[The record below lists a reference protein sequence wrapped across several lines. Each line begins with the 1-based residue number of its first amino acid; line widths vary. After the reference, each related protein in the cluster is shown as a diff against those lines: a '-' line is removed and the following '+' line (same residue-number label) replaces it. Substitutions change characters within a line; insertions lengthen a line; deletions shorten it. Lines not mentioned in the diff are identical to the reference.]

1 MAEEV
6 LRDLEAAAQI
16 VLAPPNLIS
25 SEQRQSAE
33 AVFLNFRKTKS
44 PYQLCQQILELSSVD
59 YILFETAGLIKTAL
73 IQEWTTLEK
82 SDVSSLRQYLLHYVI
97 SKPTLAP
104 YVRTRILQVFAII
117 VKRGS
122 VDDFGIERNRIM
134 SEIENLIKSGNLPN
148 QILGCNILSAILQ
161 EYATTAKSSDIGLTW
176 EVHFKAKKHFE
187 LSDMKR
193 IFKFCIEVF
202 GELIKKD
209 FDEST
214 LPLVKSLLSMV
225 ESILV
230 WPFIE
235 VNLPKKLLLKSMCEV
250 YESGNNP
257 PLRLNVQWQDVIL
270 DAAVLD
276 LFFTLYWKVRSN
288 PQLAHHAMNCLIQLA
303 SLHGR
308 ILGVEEVK
316 VQYLTNYMQRFLKL
330 VLSIEIGDQEANGIT
345 NIIRKINYFFQ
356 SSLKS
361 LPEDLYKP
369 FLEQLTRL
377 TCLFIECAA
386 QEESIRADDCLYME
400 AMEHMFEVWSCM
412 LYSAFEFP
420 SDFCKQS
427 SIQIFNTYL
436 RCHLSSPEGVRNA
449 GGKSLSEE
457 VADVEDDDKVKFKE
471 QLQIVGNFGRQV
483 PDHSLPLLA
492 QLLEDRIHKLR
503 DNLNNMVEQNE
514 SSSRPASM
522 DELYE
527 DLHWLILITGHV
539 LCMESE
545 GETALVPLEITRCSM
560 KQSREGNVDVN
571 RTLEFLVSSQNVQ
584 SEISSPTDSI
594 DRVIRLITGVF
605 RLCTIEKT
613 AISIHL
619 ENILSPE
626 LSSTIIWFLHRW
638 SEIYLLPTETYYSEL
653 STTLLHAFG
662 EDSPGALWS
671 MNFLLDKII
680 CNINAFKSE
689 PALVDETI
697 KLLISLVNS
706 RTRASCLS
714 KSEQFTYI
722 IELAMKEQYDFP
734 QIIKRGLMCAVV
746 HAGSVVQNTE
756 RSYWSRTLECLQNR
770 YTQLTSSENFMSS
783 YHEERFKV
791 QIIDILE
798 SCIGVVQGAESPI
811 VTPVYQNTFP
821 ILAGLPK
828 ILSLYHNYQDIVQLI
843 LELFS
848 EYTKILFFLS
858 EVDCI
863 RVYRT
868 CVQAMETYARCNSH
882 RLTVDSTAE
891 EDSFQDILLLMRLLT
906 NLLIKDLFNLNH
918 EVSQPFSQGASAQ
931 PVTELIPS
939 TDVFLYGLNIIMP
952 MMTMD
957 LLKFPSLCLQY
968 FKMIAFVCDLCP
980 EKVCELPVKLL
991 QQLLASVELGLYSFG
1006 NEVAS
1011 LCCDTIQ
1018 ALTKHIHKEVTQGRR
1033 RKDIMAPF
1041 LNLLISLILSH
1052 QMDSDL
1058 ISNASTPLY
1067 HLIYCYQEQYQ
1078 QLVQNIVST
1087 QSDPQVAQRLANA
1100 FTELTTDIDFSM
1112 DLNNRPQRL
1121 KFKSNFDKF
1130 VVNVQ
1135 GFLMVK

>member
-1 MAEEV
+1 MTEEV
-6 LRDLEAAAQI
+6 LKELEAAAQV
-16 VLAPPNLIS
+16 VLAPSNLIS
-25 SEQRQSAE
+25 LEQRQSAE

-44 PYQLCQQILELSSVD
+44 PYQLCQQILELSSMD

-73 IQEWTTLEK
+73 IEEWPNLEK
-82 SDVSSLRQYLLHYVI
+82 SDISSLRQYLLNYVI

-104 YVRTRILQVFAII
+104 YVRAKILQVLAITI
-117 VKRGS
+117 KRGS
-122 VDDFGIERNRIM
+122 VDDFGVERGRIIN
-134 SEIENLIKSGNLPN
+134 EIENLFRSGNLTN

-176 EVHFKAKKHFE
+176 EVHYLEKKRFE

-193 IFKFCIEVF
+193 IFKFCIEIL
-202 GELIKKD
+202 GEWIEKD

-214 LPLVKSLLSMV
+214 LPLAKPLLSVV

-230 WPFIE
+230 WAFFYPS
-235 VNLPKKLLLKSMCEV
+235 LPRIVFLRNMYEA

-257 PLRLNVQWQDVIL
+257 PLRLTIHWQDMIL
-270 DAAVLD
+270 DPAVLD

-288 PQLAHHAMNCLIQLA
+288 PQLAHLAMNCLVQLA
-303 SLHGR
+303 SLHGT
-308 ILGVEEVK
+308 ILSAEEVK

-330 VLSIEIGDQEANGIT
+330 VSSIEIGDQEANGIT
-345 NIIRKINYFFQ
+345 NIIRKIIYSFQ
-356 SSLKS
+356 NTLKS

-369 FLEQLTRL
+369 FVEQIVRL

-386 QEESIRADDCLYME
+386 QEESIRVDDCLYME

-412 LYSAFEFP
+412 FIYTFPPEFH
-420 SDFCKQS
+420 KES
-427 SIQIFNTYL
+427 SIQIFNVYL
-436 RCHLSSPEGVRNA
+436 RCHLSPPEGVRNA
-449 GGKSLSEE
+449 GGNSLSEE
-457 VADVEDDDKVKFKE
+457 VADVEDDDTVKFKD
-471 QLQIVGNFGRQV
+471 QLQIIGNFGRYV
-483 PDHSLPLLA
+483 PDHALPLLA

-503 DNLNNMVEQNE
+503 DNLNILVEQNE

-522 DELYE
+522 NELYE

-539 LCMESE
+539 LCMEAG
-545 GETALVPLEITRCSM
+545 GETALIPLEITRCSM

-584 SEISSPTDSI
+584 SDISCPANSI
-594 DRVIRLITGVF
+594 DQVIRLITGVF

-638 SEIYLLPTETYYSEL
+638 SQIYLLPTEDYYSEL
-653 STTLLHAFG
+653 STTLLHVFG
-662 EDSPGALWS
+662 EDGPGALWS
-671 MNFLLDKII
+671 MNFLLDKVI

-689 PALVDETI
+689 PALIDETI

-706 RTRASCLS
+706 KERASCLT

-722 IELAMKEQYDFP
+722 IELAMKRQYNFP
-734 QIIKRGLMCAVV
+734 QTIKRGLMRAVV
-746 HAGSVVQNTE
+746 QAGTVVQNTE
-756 RSYWSRTLECLQNR
+756 QYYWSRTLKSMKNGFM
-770 YTQLTSSENFMSS
+770 QLISSDNFMSS
-783 YHEERFKV
+783 YHEERMKV

-798 SCIGVVQGAESPI
+798 SCIGVVQGAESSI
-811 VTPVYQNTFP
+811 ITPVYEHTFP
-821 ILAGLPK
+821 ILAKLPK
-828 ILSLYHNYQDIVQLI
+828 LLSLYHNYQDIVQLI
-843 LELFS
+843 LELFN

-858 EVDCI
+858 QANSMC
-863 RVYRT
+863 VYDI
-868 CVQAMETYARCNSH
+868 CLQVMQAYASCNSH

-906 NLLIKDLFNLNH
+906 NLLTKDIFHLNH
-918 EVSQPFSQGASAQ
+918 EVDQPISRYASIASLVK
-931 PVTELIPS
+931 PIPS

-952 MMTMD
+952 MMTMN

-980 EKVCELPVKLL
+980 EKVCSLSVELL

-1011 LCCDTIQ
+1011 LCCDAIQ
-1018 ALTKHIHKEVTQGRR
+1018 VLTKHIQREVGQGQP
-1033 RKDIMAPF
+1033 RKDIMVPF

-1058 ISNASTPLY
+1058 ISNAGMPLY
-1067 HLIYCYQEQYQ
+1067 HLISCYQEQYQ
-1078 QLVQNIVST
+1078 QLVHNIVST
-1087 QSDPQVAQRLANA
+1087 QTDPRVAQRLANA
-1100 FTELTTDIDFSM
+1100 FTALTAGVDLNV
-1112 DLNNRPQRL
+1112 DLNNRTQRL
-1121 KFKSNFDKF
+1121 KFRDNFDEF
-1130 VVNVQ
+1130 VVSVQ
-1135 GFLMVK
+1135 AFLIIK

>member
-1 MAEEV
+1 MAEEI
-6 LRDLEAAAQI
+6 LRELEAAAQI

-33 AVFLNFRKTKS
+33 TVFLNFRKTKS
-44 PYQLCQQILELSSVD
+44 PYQLCQQILELCSVD

-73 IQEWTTLEK
+73 IHEWSTLSE
-82 SDVSSLRQYLLHYVI
+82 SDVSSLRQYLLHYVM

-104 YVRTRILQVFAII
+104 YVRTKILQVFAII

-122 VDDFGIERNRIM
+122 VDDFGQERSRIID
-134 SEIENLIKSGNLPN
+134 EIENLIKSGNLPN
-148 QILGCNILSAILQ
+148 QILGCNILAAILQ

-176 EVHFKAKKHFE
+176 EVHFKEKKQFE
-187 LSDMKR
+187 QSDMKK

-214 LPLVKSLLSMV
+214 LPLVKSLLSIV
-225 ESILV
+225 ESMLV
-230 WPFIE
+230 WGFIYA
-235 VNLPKKLLLKSMCEV
+235 NLPRRLLSMCEV

-257 PLRLNVQWQDVIL
+257 PLRLHTSWQDVIL
-270 DAAVLD
+270 DPAILD

-303 SLHGR
+303 SLHGK
-308 ILGVEEVK
+308 ILNADQVK

-330 VLSIEIGDQEANGIT
+330 VLSIEISDQEANGIT

-361 LPEDLYKP
+361 LPEDLYKS
-369 FLEQLTRL
+369 FMEQITRL

-412 LYSAFEFP
+412 LCSTYIFP
-420 SDFCKQS
+420 SDFYKQS
-427 SIQIFNTYL
+427 SIQIFNIYL
-436 RCHLSSPEGVRNA
+436 RCHLSSPEGVRNV

-471 QLQIVGNFGRQV
+471 QLQIIGNFGREV
-483 PDHSLPLLA
+483 PNHSLPLLA
-492 QLLEDRIHKLR
+492 QLLENRIHKLR
-503 DNLNNMVEQNE
+503 DNLNVLVEQNE
-514 SSSRPASM
+514 SSRPASM
-522 DELYE
+522 DDLYE

-545 GETALVPLEITRCSM
+545 GETALIPLDITRCSM
-560 KQSREGNVDVN
+560 EQSREGNVDVN

-584 SEISSPTDSI
+584 ADISSPTASI
-594 DRVIRLITGVF
+594 DRVIRLITSIF

-613 AISIHL
+613 AISLHL
-619 ENILSPE
+619 ESILSPE
-626 LSSTIIWFLHRW
+626 LTSTIIWFLHRW
-638 SEIYLLPTETYYSEL
+638 SEIYLLPTEDYYTEL

-662 EDSPGALWS
+662 DDSPGASWS

-689 PALVDETI
+689 PALIDDTI

-706 RTRASCLS
+706 RTRTSCLS
-714 KSEQFTYI
+714 TSEQFTFI
-722 IELAMKEQYDFP
+722 IELATKEQYNFP
-734 QIIKRGLMCAVV
+734 PIIKRGLMRAVV
-746 HAGSVVQNTE
+746 HAGIVLQNTE
-756 RSYWSRTLECLQNR
+756 QYYWSRILEPLQNR
-770 YTQLTSSENFMSS
+770 YKQLISSDNFMSS
-783 YHEERFKV
+783 YHEEQIKV
-791 QIIDILE
+791 KIIDLLE
-798 SCIGVVQGAESPI
+798 SCIGVVLGAESPI
-811 VTPVYQNTFP
+811 VAPVYQYTFP
-821 ILAGLPK
+821 ILAELPK
-828 ILSLYHNYQDIVQLI
+828 LLSLYHNYQDIVQLI
-843 LELFS
+843 LELFN

-858 EVDCI
+858 DADSM
-863 RVYRT
+863 RVYE
-868 CVQAMETYARCNSH
+868 CCMQMMQTYAGCNSH

-891 EDSFQDILLLMRLLT
+891 EDSFQDIMLLMRLLT
-906 NLLIKDLFNLNH
+906 NLLIKDIFNLNQ
-918 EVSQPFSQGASAQ
+918 EVNQPTNQLASAAPAAK
-931 PVTELIPS
+931 PVPS

-952 MMTMD
+952 MMTMN

-968 FKMIAFVCDLCP
+968 FKMIAFVCDMCP
-980 EKVCELPVKLL
+980 EKICDLSVKLL

-1006 NEVAS
+1006 SEIAG

-1018 ALTKHIHKEVTQGRR
+1018 VLTKHIQKEIPQGQP
-1033 RKDIMAPF
+1033 RKDIMSPF
-1041 LNLLISLILSH
+1041 LNLLISLILSN

-1058 ISNASTPLY
+1058 ITNANLPLY
-1067 HLIYCYQEQYQ
+1067 YLICCYQEQYQ
-1078 QLVQNIVST
+1078 QLIQNIVST
-1087 QSDPQVAQRLANA
+1087 QTDPQVAQRLANA
-1100 FTELTTDIDFSM
+1100 FTALTANIDVNI
-1112 DLNNRPQRL
+1112 DLNDRPQRTR
-1121 KFKSNFDKF
+1121 FKENFEKF

>member
-6 LRDLEAAAQI
+6 LRDLEAAAQV

-25 SEQRQSAE
+25 AEQRQSAE

-73 IQEWTTLEK
+73 IQEWTTLVK
-82 SDVSSLRQYLLHYVI
+82 SDISSLRQYLLHYVI
-97 SKPTLAP
+97 NKPTLAP
-104 YVRTRILQVFAII
+104 YVRTKILQVFAII

-122 VDDFGIERNRIM
+122 VDDFGVERSRII

-176 EVHFKAKKHFE
+176 EVHFKQKKHFE
-187 LSDMKR
+187 LSDMKQ
-193 IFKFCIEVF
+193 IFKFCMEVLS
-202 GELIKKD
+202 ELIKKD
-209 FDEST
+209 FDDGT
-214 LPLVKSLLSMV
+214 LPLVKSLLSIV

-230 WPFIE
+230 WGFICPT
-235 VNLPKKLLLKSMCEV
+235 LPKRLLLRSMYEV

-257 PLRLNVQWQDVIL
+257 PLRLSMHWQDVIL
-270 DAAVLD
+270 DPAVLD

-303 SLHGR
+303 SLHGKT
-308 ILGVEEVK
+308 LSVEQVR

-361 LPEDLYKP
+361 LPEDLYKS
-369 FLEQLTRL
+369 FIEQITRL

-412 LYSAFEFP
+412 LYSAFIFP
-420 SDFCKQS
+420 PGFCKES
-427 SIQIFNTYL
+427 SIQIFNVYL
-436 RCHLSSPEGVRNA
+436 RCHLSPPEGVRNP
-449 GGKSLSEE
+449 GKSLNEE

-471 QLQIVGNFGRQV
+471 QLQIIGNLGRQA
-483 PDHSLPLLA
+483 PEHSLPLLA
-492 QLLEDRIHKLR
+492 QLLEDRIRKLR
-503 DNLNNMVEQNE
+503 DNLNILVEQNE

-545 GETALVPLEITRCSM
+545 GETALIPLEITRCSM

-584 SEISSPTDSI
+584 SDISSPTDSI
-594 DRVIRLITGVF
+594 DQVIRLITAVF

-638 SEIYLLPTETYYSEL
+638 SEIYLLPTEDYYSEL

-662 EDSPGALWS
+662 EDGPGALWS
-671 MNFLLDKII
+671 MNFLLDKVI

-689 PALVDETI
+689 PTLIDETI

-706 RTRASCLS
+706 RTRAHCLS

-722 IELAMKEQYDFP
+722 IELAMKGQYDFP
-734 QIIKRGLMCAVV
+734 QVIKRGLMRAVV

-756 RSYWSRTLECLQNR
+756 QYYWSRTLESLQNR
-770 YTQLTSSENFMSS
+770 FTQLISSDNFMSS
-783 YHEERFKV
+783 YHEERIKV

-811 VTPVYQNTFP
+811 VAPVYQHTFP
-821 ILAGLPK
+821 ILVELPK

-843 LELFS
+843 LELFN
-848 EYTKILFFLS
+848 EYTKILFFLTEANS
-858 EVDCI
+858 I
-863 RVYRT
+863 RVYET
-868 CVQAMETYARCNSH
+868 CMLAMQTYARCNSH
-882 RLTVDSTAE
+882 RFTVDSTAE

-906 NLLIKDLFNLNH
+906 NLLIKDIFNFNQDSNQSANQL
-918 EVSQPFSQGASAQ
+918 ASAT
-931 PVTELIPS
+931 PAAEHVPS
-939 TDVFLYGLNIIMP
+939 TDVFLHGLNIIMP
-952 MMTMD
+952 LMTMN

-968 FKMIAFVCDLCP
+968 FKMITFVCDLCP
-980 EKVCELPVKLL
+980 EKVFNLSAKLL

-1018 ALTKHIHKEVTQGRR
+1018 VLTKHIHKEVTQGQPRR
-1033 RKDIMAPF
+1033 DIMAPF
-1041 LNLLISLILSH
+1041 LNLLMSLILSH

-1058 ISNASTPLY
+1058 IPNASIPLY

-1078 QLVQNIVST
+1078 QLIQNILST
-1087 QSDPQVAQRLANA
+1087 QTDPQVAQRLANA
-1100 FTELTTDIDFSM
+1100 FTALTKDVNFSQN
-1112 DLNNRPQRL
+1112 LNNRPQRL
-1121 KFKSNFDKF
+1121 LFKDNFDKF

>member
-1 MAEEV
+1 MAEEI
-6 LRDLEAAAQI
+6 LRELEAAAQI

-33 AVFLNFRKTKS
+33 TVFLNFRKTKS
-44 PYQLCQQILELSSVD
+44 PYQLCQQILELSTVD
-59 YILFETAGLIKTAL
+59 YILFETAGLIKAAL
-73 IQEWTTLEK
+73 IQEWPTLSE
-82 SDVSSLRQYLLHYVI
+82 SDISSLRQYLLHYVI
-97 SKPTLAP
+97 NKPTLAP

-122 VDDFGIERNRIM
+122 VDDFGQERSRIID
-134 SEIENLIKSGNLPN
+134 EIENLIKSGNLPN

-161 EYATTAKSSDIGLTW
+161 EYATTAKSSNIGLTW
-176 EVHFKAKKHFE
+176 EVHLKEKKQFE
-187 LSDMKR
+187 QSDMKK
-193 IFKFCIEVF
+193 IFKFCVEVF
-202 GELIKKD
+202 SALIKKD

-214 LPLVKSLLSMV
+214 LPLVKSLLSIV
-225 ESILV
+225 ESMLV
-230 WPFIE
+230 WGFIY
-235 VNLPKKLLLKSMCEV
+235 VNLPTRLLYMWEV
-250 YESGNNP
+250 HESGNNP
-257 PLRLNVQWQDVIL
+257 PLNIHTSWQDVIL
-270 DAAVLD
+270 DPAILD

-288 PQLAHHAMNCLIQLA
+288 PQLAHHAMNCLIQMA

-308 ILGVEEVK
+308 ILNGEQVK
-316 VQYLTNYMQRFLKL
+316 VQYLTNYIQRFLKL
-330 VLSIEIGDQEANGIT
+330 VLSIEISDQEANGIT
-345 NIIRKINYFFQ
+345 NIIKKINHFFQ

-361 LPEDLYKP
+361 LPEDLYKS
-369 FLEQLTRL
+369 FMEQITRL

-386 QEESIRADDCLYME
+386 QEESTRADDCLYME

-412 LYSAFEFP
+412 LYSAYIFP
-420 SDFCKQS
+420 PDFCKQS
-427 SIQIFNTYL
+427 SIQIFNIYL
-436 RCHLSSPEGVRNA
+436 RCHLSPPEGVRNI

-471 QLQIVGNFGRQV
+471 QLQIIGHFGRQA

-503 DNLNNMVEQNE
+503 DNLNLLVEQNE

-539 LCMESE
+539 FCMESDFSE
-545 GETALVPLEITRCSM
+545 VALIPLEITRCSM

-584 SEISSPTDSI
+584 SDISSPSASI

-638 SEIYLLPTETYYSEL
+638 SEIYLLPNEGYYNEL

-662 EDSPGALWS
+662 DDSPGASWS

-689 PALVDETI
+689 PALIDETI

-706 RTRASCLS
+706 RARTSCLLT
-714 KSEQFTYI
+714 SEQFNYI
-722 IELAMKEQYDFP
+722 IELAIKEQYDFP
-734 QIIKRGLMCAVV
+734 QIIKRGLMRTVV
-746 HAGSVVQNTE
+746 HAGIVLENNDQY
-756 RSYWSRTLECLQNR
+756 YWSRTLQTLQNR
-770 YTQLTSSENFMSS
+770 FTQLISSDNFMST
-783 YHEERFKV
+783 YHEERIKI

-798 SCIGVVQGAESPI
+798 SCIGVVLGTESPI
-811 VTPVYQNTFP
+811 VAPVYQYTFP
-821 ILAGLPK
+821 ILAELPK

-843 LELFS
+843 LELFN
-848 EYTKILFFLS
+848 EYTKIVFLS
-858 EVDCI
+858 DADSM
-863 RVYRT
+863 RVYET
-868 CVQAMETYARCNSH
+868 CMQMMQTYARCNSH
-882 RLTVDSTAE
+882 RFTADSTAE
-891 EDSFQDILLLMRLLT
+891 EDSFQDIVLLMRLLT
-906 NLLIKDLFNLNH
+906 NLLIKDIFNLNH
-918 EVSQPFSQGASAQ
+918 EVNPPTNQLASAAPAVE
-931 PVTELIPS
+931 PVPA

-952 MMTMD
+952 MMTIN

-968 FKMIAFVCDLCP
+968 FKMITFVCDLCP
-980 EKVCELPVKLL
+980 EKVCSLSVKLL

-1006 NEVAS
+1006 NEVAG

-1018 ALTKHIHKEVTQGRR
+1018 VLTKHIKKEVTEGQP

-1058 ISNASTPLY
+1058 ITHASLPLY
-1067 HLIYCYQEQYQ
+1067 YLICCYQEQYQ
-1078 QLVQNIVST
+1078 QLIQNIVST
-1087 QSDPQVAQRLANA
+1087 QTDLQVAQRLASS
-1100 FTELTTDIDFSM
+1100 FTALTANVDVGI
-1112 DLNNRPQRL
+1112 DLNDRLQRL
-1121 KFKSNFDKF
+1121 RFKENFEKF